1 MPYQRIV
8 CFKFKPN
15 ATPESIQRHMD
26 GLEALKGEIPQIVSY
41 NGGRTV
47 PLEDGTPP
55 EYDSMHYLTFESQA
69 DIVVYFHHPA
79 HQRFIEENKG
89 IWDKVFVENAVID
102 E

>member
-8 CFKFKPN
+8 CFRFKPN
-15 ATPESIQRHMD
+15 ATSENIQRHMD
-26 GLEALKGEIPQIVSY
+26 APEALKGEILQIVFY

-69 DIVVYFHHPA
+69 DIAVYFRHLA

-89 IWDKVFVENAVID
+89 IWDKVFVENAAID